1 MDVVST
7 ILLIIAVLVFLSNV
21 IVEVLKKLLPDKV
34 PSNLIA
40 VVVSMALT
48 LVAFFGC
55 CSYYSVVIKWYY
67 VIAAIVIGFMVS
79 YAAMFGYDKLKQLI
93 EQFISKRE

>member
-21 IVEVLKKLLPDKV
+21 IVEVLKKLMPEKV

-48 LVAFFGC
+48 LVAFFCC

-93 EQFISKRE
+93 EQFISKKE